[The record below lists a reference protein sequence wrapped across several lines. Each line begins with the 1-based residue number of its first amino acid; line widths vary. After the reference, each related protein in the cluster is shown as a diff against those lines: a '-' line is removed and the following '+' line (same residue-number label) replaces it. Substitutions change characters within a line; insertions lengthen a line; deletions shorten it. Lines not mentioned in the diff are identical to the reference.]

1 VFPRLCLISLVV
13 DLFGDFATKRE
24 HVILAS
30 AIAMARAYAAEH
42 QMVVVDCLEELDCD
56 SNADKR
62 QTFVVFFQWKQQ
74 QPNRPTSCVISSIS
88 TGSR

>member
-1 VFPRLCLISLVV
+1 ML

-24 HVILAS
+24 NVILAS

-62 QTFVVFFQWKQQ
+62 QTFVLNVFFQWKQQ
-74 QPNRPTSCVISSIS
+74 RPNRPTSCVISSIS